1 MSYYNEAEG
10 GSFARTAAEH
20 FVKRTG
26 ANAILRNLGD
36 HHIRPI
42 AQRIAPHAQRII
54 DSIKGGSNG
63 SGGSIYTAGSLPI
76 GGSIYTAG
84 SFPSGGTMPF
94 PTTHKRMYH
103 HVLNLTPSQFEAYRE
118 GAAQLLGGHPSPMWG
133 RMAHGSEPLE
143 SDAEEYENII
153 RMPNQHAAAKMVEAD
168 ASSPT
173 GGGFFKALRHVGRKV
188 TSFYKM
194 GRGALKFVDRN
205 KDVLLDLP
213 GVRDY
218 KEGISSFLDS
228 ANAIDEAVNPFVD
241 AAIDAASETASLEQ
255 REKLK
260 RMATQSID
268 KAIETHMPNAQK
280 YVNVAKDLN
289 NTIQQV
295 RRPITTQP
303 NQS

>member
-1 MSYYNEAEG
+1 MSYNDEG

-20 FVKRTG
+20 FVRRTG
-26 ANAILRNLGD
+26 ATGVLRNLNEN
-36 HHIRPI
+36 HIGPI
-42 AQRIAPHAQRII
+42 ASRIAPHTQRII
-54 DSIKGGSNG
+54 NSIRGGSNG
-63 SGGSIYTAGSLPI
+63 SGGSIWTGGNLYT
-76 GGSIYTAG
+76 GGSI
-84 SFPSGGTMPF
+84 PSGGIMPF
-94 PTTHKRMYH
+94 PSNHKRMYH
-103 HVLNLTPSQFEAYRE
+103 HILNLNPAQFEAYRE
-118 GAAQLLGGHPSPMWG
+118 GASQLLGGHPSPMWS

-143 SDAEEYENII
+143 SDAEHYENII
-153 RMPNQHAAAKMVEAD
+153 RMPNQHAAAKMIEAD

-173 GGGFFKALRHVGRKV
+173 GGGFYKALRHVGRKV
-188 TSFYKM
+188 TQFYKM

-241 AAIDAASETASLEQ
+241 AAIDAASESASLEQ
-255 REKLK
+255 RDKLK

-268 KAIETHMPNAQK
+268 KAIETHLPNAQK

-289 NTIQQV
+289 NTIQQA
-295 RRPITTQP
+295 RRPVTTQP